1 MLPKLIKILLACVIV
16 SGCGFDPIYSSRGQ
30 TKANHEFSYVGVAS
44 IKDRIGQM
52 LRNDLIHQLR
62 IAGELK
68 KKKYDLIVELEETV
82 QSLAVRKSA
91 FATRANLKVTAK
103 YVLVSSERSKTLL
116 QSSEHATVSYN
127 IYNSE
132 FATLVARRDAHERA
146 IRSLGKDIVIRLAI
160 YFERQTGL

>member
-1 MLPKLIKILLACVIV
+1 
-16 SGCGFDPIYSSRGQ
+16 
-30 TKANHEFSYVGVAS
+30 
-44 IKDRIGQM
+44 M

-160 YFERQTGL
+160 YFEPQTGL

>member
-1 MLPKLIKILLACVIV
+1 
-16 SGCGFDPIYSSRGQ
+16 
-30 TKANHEFSYVGVAS
+30 
-44 IKDRIGQM
+44 M

-62 IAGELK
+62 ITGGLK
-68 KKKYDLIVELEETV
+68 KKKYDLIVELEETI

-146 IRSLGKDIVIRLAI
+146 IRSLGKDIIIRLAI
-160 YFERQTGL
+160 YFERQKGL